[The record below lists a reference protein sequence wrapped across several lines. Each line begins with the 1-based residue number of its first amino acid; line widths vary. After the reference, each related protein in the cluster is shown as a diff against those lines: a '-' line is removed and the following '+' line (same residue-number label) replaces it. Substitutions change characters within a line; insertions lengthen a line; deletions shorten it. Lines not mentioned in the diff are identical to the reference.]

1 MMITFYFGSISAK
14 ALVCQ
19 PHITRQQEKKLNPK
33 VAFSL
38 NVRLAFFFFSGSVLH
53 YKDIK
58 V

>member
-19 PHITRQQEKKLNPK
+19 PHMTKQQKKKLIPK
-33 VAFSL
+33 VVFSL
-38 NVRLAFFFFSGSVLH
+38 RVAFFVFAGSVLH
-53 YKDIK
+53 YKDIN